1 MNASTREP
9 ARDRNTACSTEVHA
23 FTRPRTEDRLRGALM
38 RFKELT
44 LTNWSAPDPINKA
57 FGRFSPIVG
66 VGPRS
71 MSGDD
76 WARNFLAVELKEHV
90 PQEIREL
97 FAVARGAMLYGWF
110 FYPMFALGEEQLYR
124 VLEAAVRARYR
135 QIGGEQR
142 SPRFEAALKLLIE
155 KDVIPEQDSERWDA
169 ARKLRNAGSH
179 REEHQALPPGT
190 ILRHLEVA
198 AHDINRLFARPPK

>member
-1 MNASTREP
+1 
-9 ARDRNTACSTEVHA
+9 
-23 FTRPRTEDRLRGALM
+23 M

-44 LTNWSAPDPINKA
+44 LANWSAPDPANKA
-57 FGRFSPIVG
+57 FGRFSPVVG

-76 WARNFLAVELKEHV
+76 WARSFLAVELKEHV
-90 PQEIREL
+90 PEEIREL

-135 QIGGEQR
+135 QIGGKER
-142 SPRFEAALKLLIE
+142 EPRFSTALRMLIE
-155 KDVIPEQDSERWDA
+155 RDVIPEQDRESWDA
-169 ARKLRNAGSH
+169 ARELRNAGSH
-179 REEHQALPPGT
+179 REEHQALPPGD
-190 ILRHLEVA
+190 ILRHLEMAV
-198 AHDINRLFARPPK
+198 HDINRLFARQAR